1 MQWTTVAGA
10 LACQFY
16 PLTIAFHYVFVP
28 LYVIFLKLEQFL
40 KVFVPMVLNLLLIMM
55 EFNLEDSNVP
65 VIKLSILPIV
75 VTFSGIII
83 DVIEHP

>member
-1 MQWTTVAGA
+1 M
-10 LACQFY
+10 
-16 PLTIAFHYVFVP
+16 AFHYVFVP

-40 KVFVPMVLNLLLIMM
+40 KVFVPMVPTLLLIMT
-55 EFNLEDSNVP
+55 EFNLEFSYAPVVNV
-65 VIKLSILPIV
+65 SILPIV